1 MGSTTNFNI
10 PSLSLGSSEDYNIDD
25 EELDDVINNDHDD
38 LDNQNDPV
46 NNRKDSSR
54 DDSRREL
61 ASSYIKGLLKEDSNS
76 SDNVSGL
83 NANNPPSINY
93 VDQLNEYLESGLID
107 LSQEDIQE
115 ELEAEEF
122 GFEQFMSSVKKG
134 LEIKKQKSIEEKENA
149 IVEAFKKELGTLSEI
164 TRKGIEFE
172 RYNQDDSSVADFYK
186 TLVYKSD
193 ITNLN
198 PESERDAEKILK
210 EWNKIQGL
218 TSEESEETISN
229 FKEAGKLLRQASIVK
244 PKLDSKASE
253 ISKQK
258 LEEQRI
264 IDAQQEELKSNLEE
278 KVRSI
283 LNTGK
288 VGNIPIDKNL
298 AGWLYKSVVQDEI
311 PVVIKG
317 KTVNLTGAEA
327 LVMYH
332 KYDEKGSVERLMQ
345 SLIFLTDPEKFDS
358 TYVKEVK
365 MKETEK
371 YVSDHRIS
379 AQKKTGRD
387 ISSEP
392 KNKYGLKLRD

>member
-1 MGSTTNFNI
+1 MGSTISFNI
-10 PSLSLGSSEDYNIDD
+10 PNIDGTRDLEEEIEDVVNTEDVDDNLKKLD
-25 EELDDVINNDHDD
+25 E
-38 LDNQNDPV
+38 DPA
-46 NNRKDSSR
+46 RK
-54 DDSRREL
+54 L
-61 ASSYIKGLLKEDSNS
+61 MSSYMEDLMSKTTDDTNDSPINIQQS
-76 SDNVSGL
+76 S
-83 NANNPPSINY
+83 SINY
-93 VDQLNEYLESGLID
+93 VDQLNEYLEGGLIELTED
-107 LSQEDIQE
+107 DIQE

-134 LEIKKQKSIEEKENA
+134 LEIKKQKQIEEKENA
-149 IVEAFKKELGTLSEI
+149 IVEAFKKELGGLSEI

-172 RYNQDDSSVADFYK
+172 RYNQDDNSVADFYK

-198 PESERDAEKILK
+198 PEVERDAEKILR

-218 TSEESEETISN
+218 SSEESDETISD
-229 FKEAGKLLRQASIVK
+229 FKEAGKLSRQASIIK
-244 PKLDSKASE
+244 PKLDSKAAE
-253 ISKQK
+253 ISKMK
-258 LEEQRI
+258 LDEQRL
-264 IDAQQEELKSNLEE
+264 IDEQEEELKSGLEE

-288 VGNIPIDKNL
+288 VGNIPIDKQL
-298 AGWLYKSVVQDEI
+298 ATWLYRSVVQDEI
-311 PVVIKG
+311 PVKIKG

-365 MKETEK
+365 LKETEK
-371 YVSDHRIS
+371 YVSDHKIA
-379 AQKKTGRD
+379 AQRKAGRD
-387 ISSEP
+387 VATET

>member
-10 PSLSLGSSEDYNIDD
+10 PLSIGSSDDYNMDD
-25 EELDDVINNDHDD
+25 PE
-38 LDNQNDPV
+38 LDNQDLEDDDKKQVVDLNTKDDPG
-46 NNRKDSSR
+46 
-54 DDSRREL
+54 REL
-61 ASSYIKGLLKEDSNS
+61 ASSYLKGLLEKDPNGDTDSTGVNTLSQSTNS
-76 SDNVSGL
+76 
-83 NANNPPSINY
+83 SINY

-107 LSQEDIQE
+107 LTEDDIQE

-122 GFEQFMSSVKKG
+122 GFEQFMSSVRKG
-134 LEIKKQKSIEEKENA
+134 LEIKKQRSIEEKENA
-149 IVEAFKKELGTLSEI
+149 IVEAFKKELGGLSEI

-172 RYNQDDSSVADFYK
+172 RYNQDDTSVADFYK

-198 PESERDAEKILK
+198 PESDRDAEKILR

-218 TSEESEETISN
+218 TSDESEETILN

-244 PKLDSKASE
+244 PKLDLKASE

-264 IDAQQEELKSNLEE
+264 IDDQQEELKSNLEE
-278 KVRSI
+278 KVRGI

-288 VGNIPIDKNL
+288 VGNIPIDQNL
-298 AGWLYKSVVQDEI
+298 ATWLYRSVVQDEI
-311 PVVIKG
+311 PVKIKG
-317 KTVNLTGAEA
+317 KVVNLTGAEA

-365 MKETEK
+365 LKETEK
-371 YVSDHRIS
+371 YVSDHKIS
-379 AQKKTGRD
+379 AQKKVGRD
-387 ISSEP
+387 VGSEP